1 MSSYLFQK
9 AGIFYYQRLVPMDL
23 QSHYRRK
30 MLSFSLRT
38 RSHKQALRKAVE
50 YSAKLEA
57 QWTAFRALYNDPFSG
72 FLRESMSHS
81 ISRVGNQD
89 TAGRSFAEAA
99 EYYLLHK
106 GKNRG
111 DTFKKAVERAC
122 RYLFKATKNKPLAHY
137 SRSDAVTFRDFL
149 LNKGLASSSITRV
162 LTTVKAVYNF
172 AVSEWGLEIQSP
184 FTGLYL
190 DRDSGVKKR
199 VPIAIG
205 DIRRIQQSCYKL
217 DDDLRWAV
225 AMISDTGARLA
236 EIIGASVQDL
246 DLDSDKAPTLHI
258 RPHNWRSLKTLS
270 SNRTVPLIG
279 AALWGARRAAS
290 NAQDAFLF
298 PRYNKADLTNTNSAS
313 AALSKW
319 IKAEGRTDYTMHS
332 FRHSF
337 RDRLRAVECPHDV
350 IDQLGGWSRQ
360 SVGESYGQGYDMNI
374 LAKWMRE
381 IEL

>member
-1 MSSYLFQK
+1 
-9 AGIFYYQRLVPMDL
+9 
-23 QSHYRRK
+23 
-30 MLSFSLRT
+30 
-38 RSHKQALRKAVE
+38 
-50 YSAKLEA
+50 
-57 QWTAFRALYNDPFSG
+57 
-72 FLRESMSHS
+72 
-81 ISRVGNQD
+81 
-89 TAGRSFAEAA
+89 
-99 EYYLLHK
+99 
-106 GKNRG
+106 
-111 DTFKKAVERAC
+111 
-122 RYLFKATKNKPLAHY
+122 
-137 SRSDAVTFRDFL
+137 
-149 LNKGLASSSITRV
+149 
-162 LTTVKAVYNF
+162 
-172 AVSEWGLEIQSP
+172 
-184 FTGLYL
+184 
-190 DRDSGVKKR
+190 
-199 VPIAIG
+199 
-205 DIRRIQQSCYKL
+205 
-217 DDDLRWAV
+217 
-225 AMISDTGARLA
+225 MISDTGARLA

-246 DLDSDKAPTLHI
+246 DLDSGKAPTLHI

-270 SNRTVPLIG
+270 SNRTVPLVG

-298 PRYNKADLTNTNSAS
+298 PQYNKADLTNTNSAS